1 MKMILKNAL
10 LAATLFATA
19 AGFTGCLI
27 PCLCPLFEEKNAS
40 FEPSLLGMWVK
51 DGETFEFTKVQDK
64 KEYRITNTG
73 KDGNS
78 KATLSAWLG
87 KIGDKSYLCAV
98 LDPEALPDSGRWFA
112 CPGHVLIF
120 RVVQTAPELK
130 VVMLDFAACKKLLK
144 DKPDAVAHVMLKQ
157 EEAEEK
163 NAIPFLTASTANL
176 QKFIAEYGDKAGLFP
191 ENQTMTFTRPVAEE
205 K

>member
-1 MKMILKNAL
+1 MKMIWKNAL
-10 LAATLFATA
+10 LAATLIATA

-40 FEPSLLGMWVK
+40 FEPALLGKWVK

-64 KEYRITNTG
+64 KEYRIINTG

-78 KATLSAWLG
+78 KTTLSAWLG

-98 LDPEALPDSGRWFA
+98 LDPEAMPENGRWFA
-112 CPGHVLIF
+112 CPSHILIF
-120 RVVQTAPELK
+120 RVGQTAPELK
-130 VVMLDFAACKKLLK
+130 IIMLDFKACKKLLK
-144 DKPDAVAHVMLKQ
+144 EKPDAVAHVMLKP
-157 EEAEEK
+157 EDAEEQE
-163 NAIPFLTASTANL
+163 AIPFLTANTANL

-191 ENQTMTFTRPVAEE
+191 ENQVLTFTRPGAEE